1 MCGVS
6 TIHITEQTGTYHS
19 TNIVLS
25 FGCHGRDLSDSLQ
38 DVGPFSRCVPV
49 QFADHT
55 LINASQD
62 TFKPTDVPNRAR
74 FQAHVYAGDL
84 YDVNVII

>member
-1 MCGVS
+1 MCSVS
-6 TIHITEQTGTYHS
+6 SIHITEQTGTYHG

-38 DVGPFSRCVPV
+38 DVGPFSRRVPV
-49 QFADHT
+49 QLAGHA

-74 FQAHVYAGDL
+74 LQAHVYAGDF
-84 YDVNVII
+84 YDVNA